1 MHRSRRGH
9 RSEVGVCFVCE
20 VFFFGL
26 SSKAALS
33 ERFFVIDLIRRKH
46 QICFVE
52 QSRPFR
58 AVFLSSI
65 SFAAN
70 IKNSTYLREVIK
82 SSFGFCAKGVCDGK
96 FYIYDTDS
104 NCGDLG
110 HFMRSVAV
118 ICSSPCGARRRR
130 CAVEFD
136 ARSANSPV
144 SNAVFAPNGARRDD
158 KCHPTN
164 SSRDACQKP

>member
-20 VFFFGL
+20 VFFFDL
-26 SSKAALS
+26 SSKAAQFG
-33 ERFFVIDLIRRKH
+33 RFFCRRSH
-46 QICFVE
+46 SSQTSNMVC
-52 QSRPFR
+52 R
-58 AVFLSSI
+58 AKPPILGGFLSSI
-65 SFAAN
+65 SFVAN
-70 IKNSTYLREVIK
+70 LKNSTYLREVLK

-104 NCGDLG
+104 NCGVLG

-158 KCHPTN
+158 KCHQTN